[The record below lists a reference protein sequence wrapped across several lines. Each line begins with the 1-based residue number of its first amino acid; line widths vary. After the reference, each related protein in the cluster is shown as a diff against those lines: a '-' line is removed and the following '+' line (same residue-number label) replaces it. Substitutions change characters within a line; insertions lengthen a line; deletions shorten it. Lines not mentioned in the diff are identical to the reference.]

1 MFRVLEWLHQKS
13 LEHQDMLATHKVA
26 RYLLEM
32 ESWDDSGYSSS
43 EDELD
48 FLAKR
53 EDYSYLK
60 YHKIKKS

>member
-1 MFRVLEWLHQKS
+1 
-13 LEHQDMLATHKVA
+13 MLATHKVTK
-26 RYLLEM
+26 YLQEM
-32 ESWDDSGYSSS
+32 DSWDDSGYSSS